1 MRDEPSPPKRSTQRS
16 VMQVGAGAGM
26 LLLTA
31 SVFLT
36 YHWLRT
42 ERWVMGYD
50 FLAWIIGF
58 AVTGLVLLFVTRS
71 EWRKRRIG
79 PCLLQLI
86 VILATFLVL
95 LYGVAIYR
103 AVFVLRGWQ

>member
-1 MRDEPSPPKRSTQRS
+1 
-16 VMQVGAGAGM
+16 M

-71 EWRKRRIG
+71 EWRKSGPGVRLTLQQR

>member
-1 MRDEPSPPKRSTQRS
+1 
-16 VMQVGAGAGM
+16 M

-36 YHWLRT
+36 YLWLRT
-42 ERWVMGYD
+42 ERWVMGHD

-58 AVTGLVLLFVTRS
+58 GVTGLVVLYVTTG

-79 PCLLQLI
+79 SLLLQFI
-86 VILATFLVL
+86 VILVTC
-95 LYGVAIYR
+95 YR
-103 AVFVLRGWQ
+103 TVFVLRGWQ